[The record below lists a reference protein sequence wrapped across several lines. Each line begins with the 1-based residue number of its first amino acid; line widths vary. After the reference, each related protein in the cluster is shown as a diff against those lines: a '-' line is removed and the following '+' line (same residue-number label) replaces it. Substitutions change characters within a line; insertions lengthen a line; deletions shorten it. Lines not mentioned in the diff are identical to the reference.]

1 MNIAIITGASSGIGR
16 EFAIQLN
23 KKEKFDEIWLI
34 ARRVQKMEALSNEL
48 SVKTKILPLDL
59 TKSEDIEKFSLEL
72 EKEKPN
78 IRYLVNSSGYG
89 KFGSYDEVSL
99 TDSSQMID
107 LNCKA
112 LVMLTLHSIKYMTKG
127 SKIIN
132 MGSASSFFPLPFLNV
147 YASTKAFVVHYSIA
161 LHEELKPKGITVTVV
176 SPGWVKTEFFD
187 RADNNDHV
195 HGPRYYKPIYEAKN
209 VVKKALKDAEKGRK
223 ESVLGAYTRFHRF
236 GGRFFPRGLMLHFWK
251 KMQKR

>member
-1 MNIAIITGASSGIGR
+1 MHSKKFNLNIKEKNGKINIYLYIHFERGAFMNIAIITGASSGIGR

-34 ARRVQKMEALSNEL
+34 ARRVQKMEALSNEI

-127 SKIIN
+127 SKII
-132 MGSASSFFPLPFLNV
+132 ASS
-147 YASTKAFVVHYSIA
+147 HI
-161 LHEELKPKGITVTVV
+161 I
-176 SPGWVKTEFFD
+176 
-187 RADNNDHV
+187 
-195 HGPRYYKPIYEAKN
+195 
-209 VVKKALKDAEKGRK
+209 
-223 ESVLGAYTRFHRF
+223 
-236 GGRFFPRGLMLHFWK
+236 WK
-251 KMQKR
+251 